1 MRVCIAEAIGKL
13 GGEKVVPS
21 LVKVLGDQSIDGSVR
36 KCIALTIGM
45 LENEAVISDLT
56 KIRDEE
62 IDSSVCEEI
71 DSAIRIIT
79 L

>member
-1 MRVCIAEAIGKL
+1 M
-13 GGEKVVPS
+13 VPS